1 MADTSRDVRILAVE
15 RLVARL
21 ANMVQQRAYGSAK
34 QTAGARH
41 VLDGLG
47 SKVAALRYSCLED
60 ETLAEAE
67 DTRAVADG
75 GRKVVESLEKNPDVS
90 GERLAFLEFAGAV
103 LSHLPHAFRLK
114 RSLESAVPV
123 EVGRVLSA
131 ERPPKAKNLL
141 LCRVEVFGGT
151 FQLVTN
157 LTGTRPGDL
166 MKVARVPPSEIM
178 GLLSAAQFVGRAD
191 PAAAPGE
198 RPDLTV
204 EEEQEIRRAMGRL
217 LDG

>member
-1 MADTSRDVRILAVE
+1 MADTSKDVRILAAE
-15 RLVARL
+15 RLVSRL

-34 QTAGARH
+34 QTAAAKQI
-41 VLDGLG
+41 LEGLTG
-47 SKVAALRYSCLED
+47 KVAALRYSYQED
-60 ETLAEAE
+60 DALAQAE
-67 DTRAVADG
+67 DTRAVAEG
-75 GRKVVESLEKNPDVS
+75 GRKVVENLEKNPDLS

-103 LSHLPHAFRLK
+103 LSHLPEAFRLK

-141 LCRVEVFGGT
+141 LCRVEVFGGS

-157 LTGTRPGDL
+157 LTNTRPGDL

-198 RPDLTV
+198 RPELTAD
-204 EEEQEIRRAMGRL
+204 EEQEIRRAMGRL

>member
-1 MADTSRDVRILAVE
+1 MADTSKDVRILAAE
-15 RLVARL
+15 RLVSRL

-34 QTAGARH
+34 QTAAAKQI
-41 VLDGLG
+41 LEGLTG
-47 SKVAALRYSCLED
+47 KVAALRYSYQED
-60 ETLAEAE
+60 DALAEAE

-75 GRKVVESLEKNPDVS
+75 GRKVIESLEKNPDLS

-103 LSHLPHAFRLK
+103 LSHLPEAFRLK

-157 LTGTRPGDL
+157 LTNTRPGDL

-198 RPDLTV
+198 RPELTAD
-204 EEEQEIRRAMGRL
+204 EEQEIRRAMGRL
-217 LDG
+217 LEG